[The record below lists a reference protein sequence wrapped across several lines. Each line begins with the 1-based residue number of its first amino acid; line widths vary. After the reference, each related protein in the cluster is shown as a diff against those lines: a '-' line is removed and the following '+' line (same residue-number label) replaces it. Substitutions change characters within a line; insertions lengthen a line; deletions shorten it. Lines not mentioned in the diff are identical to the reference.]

1 MSNLVTWVWTGS
13 AFVVPSAMATTAIH
27 AMTMSLAAEWGP
39 HNIRLNAPAPGPFPT
54 EGAWDK
60 LNPIS
65 DTVSSATSTAK
76 VPMRRFGR
84 MPELTNLVTF
94 LLSDAC
100 DYLTGQTIAID
111 GGQHLAGPGTFA
123 DLQPDRRTMAG
134 RPRSYRRLGRQ
145 GKIRTDD
152 QRRRKRGLRIERKL
166 FGPEHEMWRDSVRR
180 FVAKE
185 IVPFHDQWEK
195 DGIVPREL
203 WLKAGEAGMLCC
215 TVPEE
220 YGGLG
225 LDYLFDAIVYEELWR
240 VGASGPGFLI
250 HTDLVTTYILTAG
263 TEEQKREWLPRMVK
277 GEAIGSLGMTEP
289 HAGSDLKAIR
299 TRAERDGNEHFLING
314 QKVFIS
320 NGQMCDILVLATK
333 TDSSAGAKGVT
344 LFLVDTSLPGFK
356 RGKNLEKL
364 GMKAQDASELF
375 FDNLRIAAS
384 AMLAAEGE
392 GFKLMMTKLPQERLA
407 QAVRSA
413 TVTETINAMTVEY
426 TAERRAFDKSIA
438 DFQNTQFVL
447 ADLKAR
453 SVMARVFTDKCI
465 ELFMAGE
472 LDPVD
477 AARAKLVTSELHCE
491 TADRC
496 LQLFGGWGY
505 MWEYPIARAYA
516 DARIVKIAGGSI
528 EVMKTI
534 ISREIF
540 KGRRGRGK

>member
-1 MSNLVTWVWTGS
+1 M
-13 AFVVPSAMATTAIH
+13 
-27 AMTMSLAAEWGP
+27 
-39 HNIRLNAPAPGPFPT
+39 
-54 EGAWDK
+54 
-60 LNPIS
+60 
-65 DTVSSATSTAK
+65 
-76 VPMRRFGR
+76 
-84 MPELTNLVTF
+84 
-94 LLSDAC
+94 
-100 DYLTGQTIAID
+100 
-111 GGQHLAGPGTFA
+111 
-123 DLQPDRRTMAG
+123 
-134 RPRSYRRLGRQ
+134 
-145 GKIRTDD
+145 
-152 QRRRKRGLRIERKL
+152 IERKL
-166 FGPEHEMWRDSVRR
+166 FSPEHDMWRESVRK
-180 FVAKE
+180 FVEKE

-225 LDYLFDAIVYEELWR
+225 LDYLFDVIVYEELWR

-250 HTDLVTTYILTAG
+250 HTDLVATYILTAG
-263 TEEQKREWLPRMVK
+263 TDEQKREWLPRMVK

-320 NGQMCDILVLATK
+320 NGQMCDVLVLATK

-364 GMKAQDASELF
+364 GMKAQDTSELF
-375 FDNLRIAAS
+375 FDNLRIPS
-384 AMLAAEGE
+384 TSMLAAEGE

-413 TVTETINAMTVEY
+413 TVTETIIDMTVEY
-426 TAERRAFDKSIA
+426 TAERRAFDQSIA

-477 AARAKLVTSELHCE
+477 AAMAKMVTSELHCE
-491 TADRC
+491 TADKC

-534 ISREIF
+534 ISREMF
-540 KGRRGRGK
+540 KGRLGRGK

>member
-1 MSNLVTWVWTGS
+1 M
-13 AFVVPSAMATTAIH
+13 
-27 AMTMSLAAEWGP
+27 
-39 HNIRLNAPAPGPFPT
+39 
-54 EGAWDK
+54 
-60 LNPIS
+60 
-65 DTVSSATSTAK
+65 
-76 VPMRRFGR
+76 
-84 MPELTNLVTF
+84 
-94 LLSDAC
+94 
-100 DYLTGQTIAID
+100 
-111 GGQHLAGPGTFA
+111 
-123 DLQPDRRTMAG
+123 
-134 RPRSYRRLGRQ
+134 
-145 GKIRTDD
+145 
-152 QRRRKRGLRIERKL
+152 IERKL
-166 FGPEHEMWRDSVRR
+166 FSPEHDMWRESVRR
-180 FVAKE
+180 FVEKE
-185 IVPFHDQWEK
+185 IVPFHAEWEK
-195 DGIVPREL
+195 QGIVPREL

-225 LDYLFDAIVYEELWR
+225 LDYLFDVIVYEELWR

-250 HTDLVTTYILTAG
+250 HTDLVATYILTAG

-299 TRAERDGNEHFLING
+299 TKAERDGNEHFLING

-320 NGQMCDILVLATK
+320 NGQMCDVLVLATK
-333 TDSSAGAKGVT
+333 TDSSAGAKGIT

-356 RGKNLEKL
+356 RGKNLDKL
-364 GMKAQDASELF
+364 GMKAQDTSELF
-375 FDNLRIAAS
+375 FDNLRVPAT

-413 TVTETINAMTVEY
+413 TVIETIIDWTVDY
-426 TAERRAFDKSIA
+426 TSERRAFGQSIA

-477 AARAKLVTSELHCE
+477 AAMAKMVTSELHCE
-491 TADRC
+491 TADKC

-534 ISREIF
+534 ISREMF
-540 KGRRGRGK
+540 KGRLGRGK

>member
-1 MSNLVTWVWTGS
+1 M
-13 AFVVPSAMATTAIH
+13 
-27 AMTMSLAAEWGP
+27 
-39 HNIRLNAPAPGPFPT
+39 
-54 EGAWDK
+54 
-60 LNPIS
+60 
-65 DTVSSATSTAK
+65 
-76 VPMRRFGR
+76 
-84 MPELTNLVTF
+84 
-94 LLSDAC
+94 
-100 DYLTGQTIAID
+100 
-111 GGQHLAGPGTFA
+111 
-123 DLQPDRRTMAG
+123 
-134 RPRSYRRLGRQ
+134 
-145 GKIRTDD
+145 
-152 QRRRKRGLRIERKL
+152 IERKL
-166 FGPEHEMWRDSVRR
+166 FSLEHDMWRESVRR
-180 FVAKE
+180 FVEKE

-203 WLKAGEAGMLCC
+203 WLKAGAAGMLCC

-225 LDYLFDAIVYEELWR
+225 LDYLFDVIVYEELWR

-250 HTDLVTTYILTAG
+250 HTDLVSTYILTAG
-263 TEEQKREWLPRMVK
+263 TDEQKREWLPRMVK

-320 NGQMCDILVLATK
+320 NGQMCDVLVLAAK
-333 TDSSAGAKGVT
+333 TDSSAGAKGIT

-356 RGKNLEKL
+356 RGKNLDKL
-364 GMKAQDASELF
+364 GMKAQDTSELF
-375 FDNLRIAAS
+375 FDNLRVPAT

-413 TVTETINAMTVEY
+413 TVIETIIDWTVDY
-426 TAERRAFDKSIA
+426 TSERRAFGQSIA

-477 AARAKLVTSELHCE
+477 AAMAKLVTSELHCE
-491 TADRC
+491 TADKC

-534 ISREIF
+534 ISREMF
-540 KGRRGRGK
+540 KGRLGRGK